1 MRSLM
6 TAAVASI
13 AVSSFASNASAAFD
27 TYNRPVNPVAANT
40 HTIGSAST
48 GGGGGKAVS
57 AGGGGGG
64 GKIAPHCAPGAR
76 GRACH
81 RP

>member
-6 TAAVASI
+6 IAAIASI
-13 AVSSFASNASAAFD
+13 AVLSFASNASAAFD
-27 TYNRPVNPVAANT
+27 TYNRPSNPVAANT
-40 HTIGSAST
+40 HPIGSAST

-64 GKIAPHCAPGAR
+64 KIAPHCAPGAR
-76 GRACH
+76 GKACH